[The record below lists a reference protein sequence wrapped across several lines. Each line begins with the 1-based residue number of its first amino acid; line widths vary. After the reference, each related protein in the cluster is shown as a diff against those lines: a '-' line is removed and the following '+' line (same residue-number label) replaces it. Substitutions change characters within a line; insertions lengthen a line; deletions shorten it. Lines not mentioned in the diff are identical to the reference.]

1 MCRIFYLPTA
11 HAVRREF
18 LAGPHFFSFKRNA
31 SSDPVLTLGKSKR
44 HNKRCKIKSREAF
57 GLDSLIMIV
66 SAIVIIA
73 IMVGISKV
81 FMTTLENSYVSL
93 TTTMP
98 KFDATGNY
106 TVSQNSTSVQ
116 NTTTSLLSVYN
127 MLRSGTI
134 WAIGGILIIAAILFM
149 LEQIEIVPA
158 STAFGIISKGT
169 LYMVILFAF
178 PPIWDLYATGIEYAS
193 RAIMD
198 PANTGQVPVSVTKVF
213 DTINGMGI
221 SQGKL
226 PTVDNNLLNNLIQLF
241 NGASIVSA
249 FSDQGKAF
257 ILGLVGGLIA
267 LVASFLTYMFAA
279 IRQVLTAVLVSGLP
293 VILILSLVPWFR
305 SITKRL
311 FDTLF
316 GLSIVPIFSSLVMV
330 TGAAYL
336 GSIAAH
342 PVEEQW
348 FASVAVLTLA
358 TFVPTILVP
367 LLGSLFSSMTNIV
380 SSGIGF
386 GGTMAT
392 VAARTGQGIA
402 TGAMGA
408 IGAVQQ
414 QGMEFGAPYT
424 RLDMARAAVKGSIA
438 GGFGGLMKG
447 TTHASSQALRKLGAG
462 EIARDVHNMGT
473 HVAERFQEVAKQEG
487 INVIQPSVDHTL
499 TDNSAGVMTK
509 LATIPVP
516 KEQREANLQSGTN
529 LLNIARDSI
538 QTGNYTKVLE
548 HPYFN
553 SVPVKDKDTFA
564 KAVSATVV
572 NHGLE
577 PEKLANISYNLQK
590 MGGLT
595 NENMKEFILNY
606 GSYKKSFTSEDK
618 ASNT

>member
-1 MCRIFYLPTA
+1 MLS
-11 HAVRREF
+11 
-18 LAGPHFFSFKRNA
+18 SFKSILSFDSVLKDSET
-31 SSDPVLTLGKSKR
+31 SSQCKTGSKR
-44 HNKRCKIKSREAF
+44 VDKRRRIKSRKGF

-73 IMVGISKV
+73 ILIGISKV

-98 KFDATGNY
+98 KFDPTGNY
-106 TVSQNSTSVQ
+106 DVTVQNSTSIQ

-134 WAIGGILIIAAILFM
+134 WAIGAILIIAGILFM

-158 STAFGIISKGT
+158 ATAFGIISKGS
-169 LYMVILFAF
+169 LYFLILFGF
-178 PPIWDLYATGIEYAS
+178 PPLWDLYATGIEYGS

-198 PANTGQVPVSVTKVF
+198 PGGTGQTPQSVIKVF

-221 SQGKL
+221 SQGQV
-226 PTVDNNLLNNLIQLF
+226 PQVNNSVMNNLIQLF
-241 NGASIVSA
+241 NGANIVST

-257 ILGLVGGLIA
+257 ILGLIGGLIA
-267 LVASFLTYMFAA
+267 LIASFLTYMFAA
-279 IRQVLTAVLVSGLP
+279 IRQVLTAVLVAGLP
-293 VILILSLVPWFR
+293 VILILSLVPWFQG
-305 SITKRL
+305 ITRRL

-336 GSIAAH
+336 GSITTH

-386 GGTMAT
+386 GGMMT
-392 VAARTGQGIA
+392 VMAARTGQGIGSGA
-402 TGAMGA
+402 YGAMQS
-408 IGAVQQ
+408 VQQ
-414 QGMEFGAPYT
+414 QGMEHGIPVSG
-424 RLDMARAAVKGSIA
+424 LDMARAVIGGGLA
-438 GGFGGLMKG
+438 GGFGGLVQG
-447 TTHASSQALRKLGAG
+447 ASHAGSQALRQVGAK
-462 EIARDVHNMGT
+462 EIAYEMRGMGSG
-473 HVAERFQEVAKQEG
+473 VAKRFQDVAQQHG
-487 INVIQPSVDHTL
+487 INVIQPSVDNAL
-499 TDNSAGVMTK
+499 TENSAGVITK

-516 KEQREANLQSGTN
+516 EEQREVHMQGGTTLVNL
-529 LLNIARDSI
+529 ARGSI
-538 QTGNYTKVLE
+538 ETGNYSQMLD
-548 HPYFN
+548 HQYFK
-553 SVPVKDKDTFA
+553 SVPVRDKETFA
-564 KAVSATVV
+564 KAISATIV

-577 PEKLANISYNLQK
+577 PQKLANISYNLEK

-595 NENMKEFILNY
+595 GDNIKEFIRNHEIND
-606 GSYKKSFTSEDK
+606 SSHQAAKSQTLDE
-618 ASNT
+618 NPVV